1 MSLAQKFKDYTLQS
15 GRRVRIWALAWS
27 NPAPQQ
33 TYAVQIGGEGPEKE
47 RREDGS
53 WRRIKTIE
61 ELKQENAILEKEI
74 AEYQLDRDWVDLK
87 SDYDSHDEWEL
98 RRKRRDR
105 SRSRSKNKK
114 NGK

>member
-1 MSLAQKFKDYTLQS
+1 MSLAQKFKDFTLKS
-15 GRRVRIWALAWS
+15 GRQVRIWALAWS

-33 TYAVQIGGEGPEKE
+33 TYAVQIGGEGPERE

-53 WRRIKTIE
+53 WRRIKSIE
-61 ELKQENAILEKEI
+61 ELKQENRILEKEI
-74 AEYQLDRDWVDLK
+74 ADWQLDRDWVDLK
-87 SDYDSHDEWEL
+87 SDSDDEDAWEI